1 MDKFMLDI
9 KISKKAMAV
18 MTFLFLVFVIAV
30 FPGTSESSEQ
40 FIKYA
45 MDNNYF
51 TCEIPAIWQFERDK
65 ETDAEYKIYEIQ
77 LIGPS
82 ADNASSEIYVSYY
95 AQDNE
100 DFTDYNIFLVRNSKN
115 ILGETKSKREN
126 YGPVNKVVL
135 NGRKTFELERERMVY
150 LHPQSKSDESIHIK
164 EKLYVLP
171 AKEGFYVL
179 HYSAPKLL
187 YDEQL
192 SVFERVVQTF
202 NPSEKNK

>member
-1 MDKFMLDI
+1 MLDI
-9 KISKKAMAV
+9 KISKKGMAV
-18 MTFLFLVFVIAV
+18 MTFLFLVIFIAL
-30 FPGTSESSEQ
+30 FPGKSESSEQ
-40 FIKYA
+40 FIKYV

-51 TCEIPAIWQFERDK
+51 TCEIPATWQFGRDK

-82 ADNASSEIYVSYY
+82 SDKASSEIYVSYY

-100 DFTDYNIFLVRNSKN
+100 DFSDYNNFLVRNSKN
-115 ILGETKSKREN
+115 ILGETKSGREN
-126 YGPVNKVVL
+126 YGPVKKVVL
-135 NGRKTFELERERMVY
+135 NGRKAFELVRERMVY
-150 LHPQSKSDESIHIK
+150 LHPQSKSDESVHIK

-179 HYSAPKLL
+179 YYSAPKIL

-192 SVFERVVQTF
+192 SVFEEVVQTF
-202 NPSEKNK
+202 NPLEKNK

>member
-1 MDKFMLDI
+1 MLDI

-135 NGRKTFELERERMVY
+135 MAAKPLNLSANGWCTYILKASRMRVSISKRNYMYCLPKKGFTFFTIPL
-150 LHPQSKSDESIHIK
+150 QN
-164 EKLYVLP
+164 
-171 AKEGFYVL
+171 
-179 HYSAPKLL
+179 YSMMNS
-187 YDEQL
+187 YRSL
-192 SVFERVVQTF
+192 SG
-202 NPSEKNK
+202 